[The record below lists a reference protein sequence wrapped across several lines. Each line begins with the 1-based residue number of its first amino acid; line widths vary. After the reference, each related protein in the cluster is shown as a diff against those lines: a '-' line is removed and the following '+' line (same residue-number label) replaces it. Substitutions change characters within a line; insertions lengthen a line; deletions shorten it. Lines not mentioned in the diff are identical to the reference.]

1 MNWQHMALA
10 DTAPLPWKNG
20 GGTTRELLAWPPGV
34 ADWHWRISVAQVD
47 ADGPFS
53 VFEGVQRWFA
63 VLDGAGVQL
72 ALGQGSGL
80 VMQQLTQQSEAF
92 CFDGALPVDCSLLD
106 GPTQDFNL
114 MVRSAYARA
123 QMQRVR
129 GTLAVSAQ
137 NGSVCALWAGALG
150 AVLRDAN
157 GVCPV
162 PAQTLAWTSTAPVQ
176 GLHIDSAD
184 ALYMEIAPCL

>member
-10 DTAPLPWKNG
+10 EATPLPWKNG

-63 VLDGAGVQL
+63 VLDGVGVEL
-72 ALGQGSGL
+72 ALGQGSVL
-80 VMQQLTQQSEAF
+80 RSQRLTPHSDAF
-92 CFDGALPVDCSLLD
+92 CFDGALLVDCTLIK

-114 MVRSAYARA
+114 MVRSAHARA

-129 GTLAVSAQ
+129 GTVAVTAQ
-137 NGSVCALWAGALG
+137 QGVARAIWAGASG
-150 AVLRDAN
+150 AVLRDADR
-157 GVCPV
+157 VWPV
-162 PAQTLAWTSTAPVQ
+162 PAQTLAWTSAAPVQ